1 MIFQNALFMRVCTK
15 QMKVQSARKV
25 NMKRRQ
31 LIQFAGITSAYVA
44 TPRWVQAQSAT
55 TVRILAGFPPGGST
69 DTVSRKMADKLRGQL
84 ANNVLVEN
92 RPGAG
97 GQIAMTTLRDS
108 PADGNTL
115 LVTPSAVLS
124 IYPLTYPKLPYQM
137 SDALPISSATF
148 TDLAFTV
155 GPKVPESVKSLKDF
169 IAWTKRDA
177 SGGSYGSPGA
187 GSIPH
192 LIPAYLSKANNLD
205 WRHIPYR
212 GSPPAFQ
219 DLLGGQLAAMSSSI
233 VDALPHYKAGKVRIL
248 ATSGK
253 TRNVFAPD
261 VPTYRE
267 QGIPIS
273 ARDWFVICMHANT
286 SPSVQIRTA
295 AYLQTALSQP
305 DLVSSLAALGME
317 AKPSSPSVAQDLLQ
331 AEAEEWRRFIKIIG
345 FTAES

>member
-1 MIFQNALFMRVCTK
+1 MQ
-15 QMKVQSARKV
+15 
-25 NMKRRQ
+25 RRQ
-31 LIQFAGITSAYVA
+31 LIQFAGISSVSAA
-44 TPRWVQAQSAT
+44 APGLVQAQSAAP
-55 TVRILAGFPPGGST
+55 VRILAGFPPGGST
-69 DTVSRKMADKLRGQL
+69 DTVSRKIADKLRGQL

-97 GQIAMTTLRDS
+97 GQIAMINLKDS
-108 PADGNTL
+108 PADGNTIL
-115 LVTPSAVLS
+115 ITPSAVLS
-124 IYPLTYPKLPYQM
+124 IYPFTYPKLPYKIT
-137 SDALPISSATF
+137 DALPISSATF

-169 IAWTKRDA
+169 IAWSKRDP
-177 SGGSYGSPGA
+177 SGGNYGSPGA

-192 LIPAYLSKANNLD
+192 LLPAYISKVNNLD
-205 WRHIPYR
+205 WRHVAYR
-212 GSPPAFQ
+212 GSPPGFQ
-219 DLLGGQLAAMSSSI
+219 DLLGGQIAAMSSSI
-233 VDALPHYKAGKVRIL
+233 VDALPLYKAGRVRIL

-253 TRNVFAPD
+253 TRNMFAPD

-273 ARDWFVICMHANT
+273 VRDWFVICMHANT

-317 AKPSSPSVAQDLLQ
+317 AKPSSPSAAQDLLK
-331 AEAEEWRRFIKIIG
+331 AEAEDWRRLIKIIG